1 MHPAMPWRA
10 IVAGFIATLIMTA
23 VIYLAPV
30 MGLPKLDI
38 AGMLG
43 SGMSGIMPA
52 PGSAVWWT
60 GMIIHF
66 MLGSVVFALIYAY
79 WLYPVLPNGNWLR
92 GAIWGTILWF
102 LMQAIVMP
110 MMGSGIFS
118 GNEPDQGMIGLA
130 TLIVHWIYGVILGT
144 IAGVQATRE
153 PFHRQERHA

>member
-1 MHPAMPWRA
+1 MPWRA
-10 IVAGFIATLIMTA
+10 IVAGFIATLIMTV

-66 MLGSVVFALIYAY
+66 MLGSVVFAL
-79 WLYPVLPNGNWLR
+79 
-92 GAIWGTILWF
+92 
-102 LMQAIVMP
+102 
-110 MMGSGIFS
+110 
-118 GNEPDQGMIGLA
+118 
-130 TLIVHWIYGVILGT
+130 
-144 IAGVQATRE
+144 
-153 PFHRQERHA
+153 